1 MQIGMTLQ
9 FAQKAYCVLQAIQYR
24 TCGLTILS
32 DRSIQKLR
40 SLQLWKKRNIHG
52 NWKDLQE
59 FFKKTKTTD
68 LNQAQLKNPS
78 IVHLA

>member
-32 DRSIQKLR
+32 DRSILKLW
-40 SLQLWKKRNIHG
+40 SLQFWKK
-52 NWKDLQE
+52 KYSC
-59 FFKKTKTTD
+59 
-68 LNQAQLKNPS
+68 QLKS
-78 IVHLA
+78 SY

>member
-32 DRSIQKLR
+32 NRCIKRLW
-40 SLQLWKKRNIHG
+40 SLQLWKR
-52 NWKDLQE
+52 
-59 FFKKTKTTD
+59 
-68 LNQAQLKNPS
+68 KNMY
-78 IVHLA
+78 AN